1 MLPSLSELAPACF
14 ELLLQVG
21 AGLAAPTSARS
32 HLRSGRTNFATA
44 RTAFGAFARQGHL
57 DRPMLVVT
65 SRGSGLAS
73 RNARTR
79 PESELSHERRARLRF
94 HGSHPSRRTAA
105 ATTSIRKGLSRST
118 KNATCIFW
126 TTVHGSPRGWVKPH
140 PRRVPIAYEACASL
154 PASVTSLI

>member
-1 MLPSLSELAPACF
+1 MVEVRRLLLPCLGKVLPRFVEFALVCF
-14 ELLLQVG
+14 ELLLHVG

-44 RTAFGAFARQGHL
+44 RAAFGAFARQDHL

-79 PESELSHERRARLRF
+79 PESGLSHERRARLRF

-105 ATTSIRKGLSRST
+105 
-118 KNATCIFW
+118 
-126 TTVHGSPRGWVKPH
+126 
-140 PRRVPIAYEACASL
+140 
-154 PASVTSLI
+154 